1 MTLAG
6 KMHVVKHQRIDE
18 QMAWV
23 AKKRKRTAAADG
35 IADVVLEQ

>member
-23 AKKRKRTAAADG
+23 AKKRKRTDG